1 MSNRVNTNSRDDL
14 IALLKQHLPVLEKQ
28 FNVADLAIFGSAARG
43 QARQDSDVDLLVE
56 FKGPATSSDYFG
68 LQFYLEDLLGK
79 RIDLVTD
86 KALRAELRPF
96 VEKDAL
102 HLR

>member
-1 MSNRVNTNSRDDL
+1 MSNHGRTTSRDDL
-14 IALLKQHLPVLEKQ
+14 IALIREHLPALETQ
-28 FNVADLAIFGSAARG
+28 FNVADLAIFGSTARG
-43 QARQDSDVDLLVE
+43 QARQDSDVDILVQ
-56 FKGPATSSDYFG
+56 FRGPATSSDYFG

-102 HLR
+102 HVR